1 MYIGG
6 QHLFEALFLLE
17 DIWYAYIN
25 VCANIYQIYIY
36 IYIYIYSKC
45 NNDRIETFDKYHVHF
60 FLNNIHKPVLCICV
74 KAMTKKKTE
83 KKQSLFDEFSKAFA
97 RKRLQNI

>member
-1 MYIGG
+1 MYVQI
-6 QHLFEALFLLE
+6 
-17 DIWYAYIN
+17 YIK
-25 VCANIYQIYIY
+25 YIY